1 MNLLSFLSD
10 PLYDV
15 NFLAKKHIHVV
26 SPIKFDVMVDSLF
39 FIHPCKIF
47 FSIQDYSTG
56 GGEGRG
62 DPQGSTWREDPEEGS
77 LFLLEIL

>member
-26 SPIKFDVMVDSLF
+26 SPIEFDVMVDSLF
-39 FIHPCKIF
+39 FIHPCII
-47 FSIQDYSTG
+47 SPYPG
-56 GGEGRG
+56 LLYRGGERG
-62 DPQGSTWREDPEEGS
+62 EVCEGKQH
-77 LFLLEIL
+77 

>member
-26 SPIKFDVMVDSLF
+26 SPIEFDVMVDSS
-39 FIHPCKIF
+39 F
-47 FSIQDYSTG
+47 FSLSRTTVRG
-56 GGEGRG
+56 GKGRG
-62 DPQGSTWREDPEEGS
+62 FEKGNNMEGE
-77 LFLLEIL
+77 FGE

>member
-26 SPIKFDVMVDSLF
+26 SPIEFDVMVDSSF
-39 FIHPCKIF
+39 FPYPEL
-47 FSIQDYSTG
+47 QYWG
-56 GGEGRG
+56 GNGRG
-62 DPQGSTWREDPEEGS
+62 KGKKIMTEIVTICVF
-77 LFLLEIL
+77 FLAFRYPMSRFNK

>member
-1 MNLLSFLSD
+1 MNLLSFLLD

-26 SPIKFDVMVDSLF
+26 SPIEFDVMVDSSF
-39 FIHPCKIF
+39 FPYPGL
-47 FSIQDYSTG
+47 QYWGGRG
-56 GGEGRG
+56 GGLRRET
-62 DPQGSTWREDPEEGS
+62 TWRENLENES

>member
-26 SPIKFDVMVDSLF
+26 SPIEFDVIVDSSLF
-39 FIHPCKIF
+39 PYPGL
-47 FSIQDYSTG
+47 QYWGGMG
-56 GGEGRG
+56 GGLRRKT
-62 DPQGSTWREDPEEGS
+62 TWRENLENES